1 MTAITIPLDIQLT
14 PRSRAIM
21 EALGRAL
28 DPKFVDADDV
38 SAPAESTELPVSSV
52 SAPVA
57 PGAYWP
63 EHDAWYAG
71 LQMTPGGRF
80 WHLLVPKAHVDA
92 LKDVKWGRYG
102 TSVDGAADVYDG
114 LANTQAMVDAGLELA
129 EAVQALGEGL
139 YLPSRAE
146 ALLMFTTLKER
157 IGEGLLWTSTQYSA
171 NFAWYQNFNYGFQ
184 LINYKDCELRAVPVR
199 RLFL

>member
-1 MTAITIPLDIQLT
+1 MSAITIPLEIQLT
-14 PRSRAIM
+14 PRSRAVM
-21 EALGRAL
+21 EALSRVL
-28 DPKFVDADDV
+28 DPQFVAPEE
-38 SAPAESTELPVSSV
+38 PAEQAASDRTAETL

-80 WHLLVPKAHVDA
+80 WHVLVPKAHVET
-92 LKDVKWGRYG
+92 LKDVQWGRYG
-102 TSVDGAADVYDG
+102 TSVEVAVDVYDG

-129 EAVQALGEGL
+129 EKVQALGEGL

-146 ALLMFTTLKER
+146 ALLMFATLKDR
-157 IGEGLLWTSTQYSA
+157 IGEGILWTSTQYSA
-171 NFAWYQNFNYGFQ
+171 NGAWSQNFGNGDQGPGY
-184 LINYKDCELRAVPVR
+184 
-199 RLFL
+199 